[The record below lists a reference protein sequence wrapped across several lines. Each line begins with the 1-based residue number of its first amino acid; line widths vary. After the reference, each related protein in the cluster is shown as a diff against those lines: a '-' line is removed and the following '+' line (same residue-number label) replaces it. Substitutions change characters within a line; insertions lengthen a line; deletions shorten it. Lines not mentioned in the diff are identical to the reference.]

1 MEMNEQKKIRDENGL
16 FEKKCLLQKQIKQ
29 KQIPL
34 SSPPQKKKLLISIIR
49 VLIPIHMNSM
59 SEKISSDLL
68 IKKIWSKKDSILS
81 PIKATEIQLICI
93 NFNHNPFLKTF
104 LLINFFGK
112 SKELSESEVMA
123 VYTHAWFSGTS
134 HEKFRVNSVSRP
146 NSKFGNYILPP

>member
-1 MEMNEQKKIRDENGL
+1 MNKKKSGMKMAYL
-16 FEKKCLLQKQIKQ
+16 KKNACYRNKSNKN
-29 KQIPL
+29 KSP
-34 SSPPQKKKLLISIIR
+34 SAPPPQKKKLLISIIR